1 MEVLDTTASRSE
13 EENDGMNNQY
23 LLNYRL
29 KIELCVDVNTFAQ
42 LLRDYCD
49 WISKQWQSEFGVQT
63 YLIM

>member
-42 LLRDYCD
+42 LLRDCCD